1 MTTVR
6 RITADEF
13 PALRAVRI
21 AALTDS
27 PAAFGSTLE
36 RELAF
41 TDDMWRE
48 RASASSAGDARLT
61 LLAWERDE
69 VVGVIGAFRTAA
81 EAPVVELVSMWTRPE
96 VRRSGVAVALV
107 QGVVDWAQSLA
118 DVARVELW
126 VVRGNEPAQ
135 RLYERMG
142 FHVTDDVQPSPNDPC
157 AQEIRMVLP
166 LA

>member
-27 PAAFGSTLE
+27 PAAFGSTLD
-36 RELAF
+36 REVAF

-48 RASASSAGDARLT
+48 RAASSAAGDERLT
-61 LLAWERDE
+61 LLAWDGSE

-81 EAPVVELVSMWTRPE
+81 DDAVVELVSMWTRPA

-107 QGVVDWAQSLA
+107 QGVVDWAGSLA
-118 DVARVELW
+118 GAR
-126 VVRGNEPAQ
+126 
-135 RLYERMG
+135 
-142 FHVTDDVQPSPNDPC
+142 
-157 AQEIRMVLP
+157 
-166 LA
+166 